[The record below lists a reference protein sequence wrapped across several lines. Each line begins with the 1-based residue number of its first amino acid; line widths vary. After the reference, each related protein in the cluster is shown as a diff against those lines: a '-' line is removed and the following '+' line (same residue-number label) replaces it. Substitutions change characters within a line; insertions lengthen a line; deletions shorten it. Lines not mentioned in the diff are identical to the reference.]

1 MSNLSIDS
9 LLMQDAG
16 FNDDEIKKKQQLDA
30 ILMKDAG
37 FNDKEI
43 QNNFGVK
50 DSESDESVMGPIKKY
65 WDEIANGVKEWSVG
79 EKAEWGEY
87 WDRGIGKSTINLA
100 TQFHSNGKL
109 GIDAQKVLAEE
120 SDDTGH
126 LERWWES
133 ISNIASDLPIY
144 IPAALAGGALTGKS
158 QFASGF
164 SAGFV
169 NDSIKTTYIAALQDG
184 KVDTFQE
191 WWKLYID
198 EGMKAGVKSGLTLG
212 TAMAAPG
219 MIGAKSIISK
229 YATQYAAFIG
239 MGTIL
244 EGELPT
250 KNELINTALVLK
262 TFGIIEAAPKAT
274 KMIYKRVSE
283 TDKKAPEVIEEILTD
298 PKKLEDVVSEN
309 IKEFRDKTKPE
320 EKTQEFKEGTE
331 PNAKELLPEE
341 AKTDVTDPLT
351 MEKSKE
357 TTIDT
362 ALKEITEQ
370 NKELKKELS
379 GSEAVNKV
387 LERIEL
393 DTPIPKTEIKDVRSY
408 FATMFLDKLHPILK
422 AVRTY
427 EKEGGK
433 FNGNTPYETMRIQP
447 GMIGRGM
454 HFLEYGTLDFATLK
468 TNGKGLLKILEKA
481 KKPKD
486 FAELTAYV
494 SSKRSLEKLKQ
505 NKETGIDK
513 AASESVVRELEGKWG
528 ETFKDLVDY
537 QNRVVKYLLDSQVI
551 NKETFDLIMEA
562 NKDYVPFY
570 RVLNEAIS
578 DKNAQ
583 FGTGVKNP
591 FKGFKGSGEKILNP
605 IESIHLNTLHHV
617 TIAEKNKAFTDFIKM
632 VESKPEA
639 FPEIRKAPPQMQ
651 RTKVEPKELEAI
663 VDNPAFLNAKA
674 AEGLVVFRRN
684 GQVVSDTQIAIFRNG
699 KRELWEVGKELASA
713 FNGMN
718 RFQSMMLLR
727 FLGAPARLLRAGA
740 TLAPDFFIRNFARDT
755 LSASIFS
762 KNNFIP
768 FYHSMMGFGH
778 LKKSDKL
785 YQDWVKSGAMQSMF
799 VSFDRNYFNK
809 DIQQYLNRGKVHN
822 LINPKNSIEMLR
834 IASEFFESSSRVGDF
849 KLSFNKLK
857 KRKDLTDRDIIEQ
870 SGFQSRDITIDFAK
884 MGTTIQAWNM
894 ISAFFNARLQ
904 GYAKISDA
912 FMQRP
917 IQTSAKVFSYI
928 MLPSILLW
936 MKNHDDERYKALPR
950 WQKDLFWIF
959 ITGEGDVKNPN
970 DYTVWRIPKPF
981 ELGLLF
987 GTGTEKMLDFAV
999 SKDKNFDMMKDFMKD
1014 FGSDIISGLGPMPDF
1029 LRPFI
1034 ENSVNKSFFSDRPI
1048 VSRGM
1053 EKLLPEFQYNEY
1065 TSETSKLL
1073 GKAMRELG
1081 FGNFSSPA
1089 KIDNVINAWTG
1100 TLGSYALNVIDK
1112 SIIKSG
1118 LAPDPVKPSDTLSDI
1133 PVIRAFVV
1141 RNPSGG
1147 SEYISMFY
1155 KEYEK
1160 IEQELST
1167 ANKLIKEGL
1176 YERALELYGQAKLDK
1191 IPLLAFKEALSKQ
1204 SSFVRKVYQSRE
1216 INADDKRQ
1224 LIDQTYL
1231 LMIDLAKT
1239 ALDLTKE
1246 EQ

>member
-9 LLMQDAG
+9 LLMEDAG
-16 FNDDEIKKKQQLDA
+16 FDDEEIKKKQQLDA

-37 FNDKEI
+37 FNDNEI
-43 QNNFGVK
+43 QSNFGVK
-50 DSESDESVMGPIKKY
+50 DPESDESVMTPIKKY
-65 WDEIANGVKEWSVG
+65 WGDIVKGVKEWSVG

-100 TQFHSNGKL
+100 LQYHSNGSL
-109 GIDAQKVLAEE
+109 GVDAQKVLTEE
-120 SDDTGH
+120 PDDTGH

-133 ISNIASDLPIY
+133 VSNIAADLPIY
-144 IPAALAGGALTGKS
+144 VPSGLFGSATSGKS
-158 QFASGF
+158 QFGAGF
-164 SAGFV
+164 TAGFV

-184 KVDTFQE
+184 KVDNFQE

-219 MIGAKSIISK
+219 MIGAKSILSK
-229 YATQYAAFIG
+229 YATQYAAFVG
-239 MGTIL
+239 MGTVL

-262 TFGIIEAAPKAT
+262 TFGIAEGAGKAT
-274 KMIYKRVSE
+274 RMIYKRVSE
-283 TDKKAPEVIEEILTD
+283 TDKKSHEVIEEILTD
-298 PKKLEDVVSEN
+298 QKKLEDVVSEN

-320 EKTQEFKEGTE
+320 EKTQEFKENTE
-331 PNAKELLPEE
+331 PNAQDLLSAETK
-341 AKTDVTDPLT
+341 AQQIDPLT
-351 MEKSKE
+351 MEPGKE
-357 TTIDT
+357 VTKDVSVETS
-362 ALKEITEQ
+362 LKDITE
-370 NKELKKELS
+370 KGKKFS
-379 GSEAVNKV
+379 TSDSVNKV
-387 LERIEL
+387 LERVSLE
-393 DTPIPKTEIKDVRSY
+393 TPTPKNEIKDVRSY
-408 FATMFLDKLHPILK
+408 FTTMFLDKLHPILK
-422 AVRTY
+422 AVKTY

-481 KKPKD
+481 KDPKD

-494 SSKRSLEKLKQ
+494 TSKRSLEKLKQ
-505 NKETGIDK
+505 EKETGVDK
-513 AASESVVRELEGKWG
+513 AASESVVRDLEGKWG
-528 ETFKDLVDY
+528 STFKELVDY

-551 NKETFDLIMEA
+551 NKETFDLMMEA

-570 RVLNEAIS
+570 RVLNETIS

-583 FGTGVKNP
+583 FGTGVTNP
-591 FKGFKGSGEKILNP
+591 FKAFKGSTEKILNP

-617 TIAEKNKAFTDFIKM
+617 VVAEKNKAFTDFIKM

-639 FPEIRKAPPQMQ
+639 FPEIKKAPPQIQ
-651 RTKVEPKELEAI
+651 RTKVEKKELEAI

-684 GQVVSDTQIAIFRNG
+684 GQVVSDTQIAIYRNG
-699 KRELWEVGKELASA
+699 KREVWEVGKELATA

-755 LSASIFS
+755 LSAAIFS

-785 YQDWVKSGAMQSMF
+785 YRDWVKSGAMQSMF

-884 MGTTIQAWNM
+884 MGTMVQAWNM
-894 ISAFFNARLQ
+894 VSAFFNARLQ

-917 IQTSAKVFSYI
+917 IQTSAKIFSYI

-936 MKNHDDERYKALPR
+936 MNNHDDERYKALPA

-959 ITGEGDVKNPN
+959 ITGEGDINNPN

-999 SKDKNFDMMKDFMKD
+999 SQDKNFDMMKDFIKD
-1014 FGSDIISGLGPMPDF
+1014 FGTDIISGLGPMPDF

-1100 TLGSYALNVIDK
+1100 TLGGYALKLLDK

-1118 LAPDPVKPSDTLSDI
+1118 LAPDPIKPSDTLADI
-1133 PVIRAFVV
+1133 PVIKAFVV
-1141 RNPSGG
+1141 RNPTGG
-1147 SEYISMFY
+1147 SEYISRFY

-1160 IEQELST
+1160 IQEELST
-1167 ANKLIKEGL
+1167 ADKLIKEGL
-1176 YERALELYGQAKLDK
+1176 YSRALELYGEAKLGK

-1204 SSFVRKVYQSRE
+1204 ASFVRKVYQSRE

-1239 ALDLTKE
+1239 GLEITKDTD
-1246 EQ
+1246 